1 MEFYQN
7 AKTPSPHRGQIH
19 TVIIFTDP
27 DCEKTMS
34 FSLPLFLVHI
44 YSWEKWHGRLM
55 LKRYYVLKPSANP
68 LFLGNAGNICS
79 LFCLFL
85 YVIIISLVYNTITLK
100 GETLCAILEISDDHC
115 AGRSQTEI
123 IPPPVLIPIL
133 SFLPASPSQPGC
145 LSAGPGCCNRP
156 LIPRIHIF
164 IYTTVIPEKVAS
176 NLHWR
181 WFSAPSSLLALGKSF
196 STGNHEQS
204 YFRQKSSKSPSFF
217 LI

>member
-1 MEFYQN
+1 
-7 AKTPSPHRGQIH
+7 
-19 TVIIFTDP
+19 
-27 DCEKTMS
+27 
-34 FSLPLFLVHI
+34 
-44 YSWEKWHGRLM
+44 M

-68 LFLGNAGNICS
+68 LFLGEAGNICS
-79 LFCLFL
+79 LFYLSL

-100 GETLCAILEISDDHC
+100 GETLCAILEISDGHC

-164 IYTTVIPEKVAS
+164 IYTTVIPEK
-176 NLHWR
+176 LHRICIGGDSQHHHRCWHWGNR
-181 WFSAPSSLLALGKSF
+181 FPQEIMNNPTFDKNPANPPLFSSF
-196 STGNHEQS
+196 KQKVHCDSTKIAVDFLF
-204 YFRQKSSKSPSFF
+204 FRQFCPLLHFTV
-217 LI
+217 